1 MKEIYMDPTGFE
13 PARNI
18 QTFCRL
24 LYQRSYTFVLNH
36 QLSTNFPAAV
46 IRTGNQSKMY
56 LRIDLQYK
64 DYSADC
70 LSRAVVT
77 EVAGVAFATPA
88 FGHFQ
93 GKICK
98 MLHFK

>member
-13 PARNI
+13 PAHLE
-18 QTFCRL
+18 TFKL
-24 LYQRSYTFVLNH
+24 FVICSNNVATLFFNH

-56 LRIDLQYK
+56 PRIDLQYK

-70 LSRAVVT
+70 LV
-77 EVAGVAFATPA
+77 
-88 FGHFQ
+88 
-93 GKICK
+93 
-98 MLHFK
+98 